1 MEPVWEVREGLE
13 VGSLGV
19 YRGAL
24 RRAVLRIKERN
35 DLDLIRVLGTR
46 LRALL
51 GGRAGSVVGVPTSA
65 RRQRWRGYCA
75 PHRLAATLGLP
86 VLDGFLCLGD
96 PAPRKALRGFEAR
109 RAQQSH
115 FVYPGRLQGTVVL
128 VDDVITSG
136 QTLKHA
142 RDALLKAG
150 ASKVICLCV
159 ARVGARAGLS
169 PSPTL
174 PHLPEGLS

>member
-1 MEPVWEVREGLE
+1 MALEPVWEVRDGLE

-19 YRGAL
+19 HRGAL

-35 DLDLIRVLGTR
+35 DVDLIRVLGAR
-46 LRALL
+46 LRVLL

-86 VLDGFLCLGD
+86 VLNGFHCLGD
-96 PAPRKALRGFEAR
+96 PAPRKALRGFHAR
-109 RAQQSH
+109 RAVKSH
-115 FVYPGRLQGTVVL
+115 FIYKGRLQGTVVL

-136 QTLKHA
+136 QTLKQA
-142 RDALLKAG
+142 ADALLAAG
-150 ASKVICLCV
+150 ASRVICLCV
-159 ARVGARAGLS
+159 ARVGDRSGL
-169 PSPTL
+169 P
-174 PHLPEGLS
+174 